1 MRINILG
8 SGYMGKQIAS
18 LLKVIGFDVLIWEK
32 NDNDLEN
39 QLIKESVKIEKIL
52 KLKSEGSIKIEKN
65 LSKFE
70 NFLTIET
77 VKEDLSIK
85 KNVFE
90 SLQYKENL
98 FSNTSS
104 IKLSKIG
111 KNINGFHFMNPVTT
125 KFIEVCKISNFST
138 KYLDELINKL
148 KNLSYEIIDVQDTPG
163 FIINKIIFN
172 EISFFFYLIE
182 EEKLNAKDVKKICSN
197 EFKRNDPIKL
207 VNIIGVDTCLYI
219 LKNLNEYD
227 KNYYIP
233 KIFEPSIKSNVLG
246 YKNKKLLKIK

>member
-1 MRINILG
+1 MRVNVLG

-18 LLKVIGFDVLIWEK
+18 LLKLIGFDVLIWEN
-32 NDNDLEN
+32 NDSDLEN
-39 QLIKESVKIEKIL
+39 QLIKETTKIEKIL
-52 KLKSEGSIKIEKN
+52 KLNSGGSIKIEKN

-70 NFLTIET
+70 NFFTIET
-77 VKEDLSIK
+77 VKEDLDIK
-85 KNVFE
+85 KKVFE
-90 SLQYKENL
+90 SLKYKENL

-111 KNINGFHFMNPVTT
+111 NNINAFHFMNPITT
-125 KFIEVCKISNFST
+125 KFIEVCKINYFSNE
-138 KYLDELINKL
+138 YLDQIINKL
-148 KNLSYEIIDVQDTPG
+148 KTLSYEIIEVKDTPG
-163 FIINKIIFN
+163 FMINKIIFN

-182 EEKLNAKDVKKICSN
+182 REKLNIEDIKKIYSN
-197 EFKRNDPIKL
+197 DFKRNDPIKL
-207 VNIIGVDTCLYI
+207 VNIIGVDTCLSI

-233 KIFEPSIKSNVLG
+233 KIFELSIKSNILG